1 MRATASIGCAI
12 LSCIPLAMASSY
24 TALPPSIRYK
34 ASILQHIP
42 ELKTVISSGA
52 AASSSASAIAS
63 VVTTDAAD
71 AAADAFEADAAPP
84 ASSASRHLL
93 SSSLDSAA
101 APVAAVATCG
111 STAASDLPAEKSTF
125 NVILKAKGSS
135 PYQVIKE
142 VRAITGLGL
151 KEAQALVDS
160 LPNVVKEGA
169 TWDEAKDIE
178 TQLKAAG
185 GDVDVE

>member
-1 MRATASIGCAI
+1 MRTTASIECSI
-12 LSCIPLAMASSY
+12 LSCTPLAMASSY
-24 TALPPSIRYK
+24 TALPPSTRYK

-42 ELKTVISSGA
+42 ELKTVVST
-52 AASSSASAIAS
+52 SSSASAIAS

-84 ASSASRHLL
+84 ASAASQDML
-93 SSSLDSAA
+93 SSSFDSAA
-101 APVAAVATCG
+101 APVAAVATGG
-111 STAASDLPAEKSTF
+111 SIAASDLPAEKSTF